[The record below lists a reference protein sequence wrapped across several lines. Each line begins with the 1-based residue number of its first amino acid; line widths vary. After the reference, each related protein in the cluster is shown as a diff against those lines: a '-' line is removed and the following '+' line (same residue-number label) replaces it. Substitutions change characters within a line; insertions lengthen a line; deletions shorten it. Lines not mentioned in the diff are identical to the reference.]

1 MGALIPCQFAESCSM
16 RGTVREARGI
26 LRTCGKLAYPCTIW
40 ASVSREVKGAL
51 LELTLTL
58 ALSGCAVGPN
68 FKAPPPPATDAYTG
82 EALPTQTETTGL
94 AGGEAQRFQFGR
106 DLPGQWWTLFGSTK
120 LDALIEEAM
129 ASYPDIAAQQAA
141 LRAARDTARAQAGV
155 FFPQIQAAGGAT
167 REKSSGAAI
176 APGFPGFITN
186 IYQATVDVSYN
197 FDIFG
202 GERRALEG
210 LQAQAAAQK
219 FKLEASYLTLT
230 SNVVSTAIQLA
241 SAREQIDVTH
251 EIIALEDKQL
261 GIIQRQF
268 ELGSHTRADVLQQL
282 SNLASVR
289 ATLPP
294 LQQQLAMAEHQLAV
308 LTGHFP
314 HDAVRSEF
322 NLSDLKLPQDLPVS
336 LPSALVAQRPD
347 IKMQEMVMRQDSA
360 AIGVATANMLPQLTL
375 SSSFYGYE
383 SVNFASLFTPRANAW
398 SVGAGIT
405 QPIFEGGTL
414 RAKRRAAIDTY
425 DQASAQYRLIV
436 LQAFQN
442 VADTLTALD
451 NDAQALKA
459 ENDAVT
465 AAKASLDFIQRQ
477 YDDGAVNYVS
487 LLTAQQTYQ
496 QARIAYVRAM
506 ASRYA
511 DTVTLFQA
519 LGGGW
524 WNRNDQSA
532 LHAVSSDRRSSDSKN

>member
-1 MGALIPCQFAESCSM
+1 M
-16 RGTVREARGI
+16 THH
-26 LRTCGKLAYPCTIW
+26 LR
-40 ASVSREVKGAL
+40 RRF
-51 LELTLTL
+51 LELTIAL
-58 ALSGCAVGPN
+58 ALSGCAVGPK
-68 FKAPPPPATDAYTG
+68 FKPPPPPATDAYTS
-82 EALPTQTETTGL
+82 EVLPTQTETTGL

-129 ASYPDIAAQQAA
+129 ANYPDIAAQQAA
-141 LRAARDTARAQAGV
+141 LRAARDNVRAQAGV
-155 FFPQIQAAGGAT
+155 FLPQFQGVGAAS

-186 IYQATVDVSYN
+186 IYQARVSVSYT
-197 FDIFG
+197 FDLFG

-210 LQAQAAAQK
+210 LQAQAVAQN
-219 FKLEASYLTLT
+219 FRLEASYLTLT

-241 SAREQIDVTH
+241 SAREQIAVTQ
-251 EIIALEDKQL
+251 EIMALEDKQL

-268 ELGSHTRADVLQQL
+268 ELGSRTRADVLQQQ

-294 LQQQLAMAEHQLAV
+294 LQHQLELAEHQLAV

-347 IKMQEMVMRQDSA
+347 IKLQEMVMRQNSA

-383 SVNFASLFTPRANAW
+383 SLSVASLFTPGANAW

-425 DQASAQYRLIV
+425 DQSSAQYRLIV

-451 NDAQALKA
+451 SDAQALKA
-459 ENDAVT
+459 EYDAVT
-465 AAKASLDFIQRQ
+465 AAQASLDFIQKQ

-496 QARIAYVRAM
+496 QARIAYVRAV
-506 ASRYA
+506 ASRYT

-524 WNRNDQSA
+524 WNRNAQSA
-532 LHAVSSDRRSSDSKN
+532 LRAVSSDGRSSDANN